1 MHKRL
6 KKQPKK
12 KDLTEDSQEAINLL
26 LRTLGLEGPFPAP
39 DEVKDEL
46 IKCIASSP
54 RDFPEIEEYGWF
66 FTLFNIMDE
75 STYRELVIDA

>member
-6 KKQPKK
+6 KRQPKK
-12 KDLTEDSQEAINLL
+12 KREDSQEAINLL
-26 LRTLGLEGPFPAP
+26 LRNLGLEGPFPAP